1 MKWSH
6 IRVGQEGGV
15 RGQLVLR
22 SLLAEDDDVERCTG
36 YNMHEVGRETLRG
49 AKKLK

>member
-6 IRVGQEGGV
+6 IRVGREGGV
-15 RGQLVLR
+15 RVQLVLR
-22 SLLAEDDDVERCTG
+22 LGLAEDDDGHRGTG
-36 YNMHEVGRETLRG
+36 YNMHEAGRETLRG